1 MYDIIIIGAGM
12 AGMTAALYALR
23 TGRSV
28 LILEA
33 ETVGGQIA
41 NSPRV
46 ENYPTIEAIG
56 GSELSNRLFEQV
68 LALGCEFELERV
80 LHIDKVAERQFVVT
94 TDYGTHLGR
103 SIILAGG
110 AKHRP
115 LGLEREQDLVGKG
128 VSYCAVCDG
137 PFFKGED
144 VALIGG
150 ANSALQYALALAG
163 YCNSVHMLVMLDY
176 FMGEQALIQ
185 AVQST
190 PNIHIYM
197 QTVCTRF
204 LGENEV
210 EGVHIR
216 NQQGEMDIPVKGVFI
231 AIGQMPDN
239 KAFDNLVQLDRQGY
253 IVADESCRTTTDGVF
268 AAGDCRTKAVRQ
280 LTTAAADGAVAAIAA
295 CSYLPA

>member
-23 TGRSV
+23 TGKTV

-80 LHIDKVAERQFVVT
+80 THIEKVAQRHFVVT
-94 TDYGTHLGR
+94 TQYGTHLAK

-115 LGLEREQDLVGKG
+115 LGLEREQELVGKG

-137 PFFKGED
+137 PFFKDED

-150 ANSALQYALALAG
+150 ANSALQYALSLAG
-163 YCNSVHMLVMLDY
+163 YCRNVHMLVMLDY
-176 FMGEQALIQ
+176 FMGEQSLIQ

-190 PNIHIYM
+190 PNVHIYM
-197 QTVCTRF
+197 GTVCTRF
-204 LGENEV
+204 LGEDAV

-216 NQQGEMDIPVKGVFI
+216 NTNGEADIPVKGVFV

-239 KAFDNLVQLDRQGY
+239 KAFENLVQLDRQGY
-253 IVADESCRTTTDGVF
+253 IVADESCRTSTEGVF
-268 AAGDCRTKAVRQ
+268 VAGDCRTKTVRQ

-295 CSYLPA
+295 CAYLQA